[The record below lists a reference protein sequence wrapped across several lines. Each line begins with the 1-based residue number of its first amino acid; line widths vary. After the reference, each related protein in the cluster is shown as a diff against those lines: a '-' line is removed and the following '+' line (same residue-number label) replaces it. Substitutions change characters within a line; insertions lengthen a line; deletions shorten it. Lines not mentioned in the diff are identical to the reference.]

1 MFRDLQKH
9 TSCMALTTYHN
20 IPTALISS
28 WQQLEVNIKHYPTY
42 YFSVTRLAVTGKLG
56 HDVVYLNK
64 TSKRRTRP
72 QKKRGTQ
79 KQRKKEKEKPKE
91 KGRRKERKSRCRT

>member
-1 MFRDLQKH
+1 MYGIDHLP
-9 TSCMALTTYHN
+9 Y
-20 IPTALISS
+20 IPTGLISS
-28 WQQLEVNIKHYPTY
+28 WQQLEVNIKHYRTY

-72 QKKRGTQ
+72 QKPQKKRGTQ